1 MMIIYDVTG
10 NLAFDYFFSLNM
22 NIGLIVWGFT
32 VVLRLLRS

>member
-1 MMIIYDVTG
+1 MMILYNVTG

-22 NIGLIVWGFT
+22 NLGLAIFGFV